1 MIFDND
7 IETFIAQRRNS
18 MVEAADLLMGPVRQ
32 ALADFDSENRFSG
45 TLEAAV
51 EVWNQ
56 TVESLGSDIPA
67 TPNFLESLGESL
79 AQTTP
84 PTDPPSDVQVDRI
97 ARWVATYAINAAT
110 SAVAAVSDGFVLLEW
125 VTMSDPDV
133 RDLHVP
139 LQGVQRPVGDTF
151 PVGQW
156 ELNFPG
162 QPIGPP
168 EVWINCRCVVRPV
181 QGDEMSAQTF
191 AMAGIVAD
199 APVVDDDPP
208 MIESENEFEFGALPV
223 GGVLVPLSERAGDGR
238 QITEATWDEP
248 PLALRWVKAD
258 AGQHDGAVRVGT
270 ITDIWQDGDMVR
282 WSGNLL
288 NTAEADEVT
297 GLLAEGRMGIS
308 VDLDSTTM
316 ELLDDPEEAMAAGEM
331 FRMDVTGRIRA
342 ATLVDIPAFT
352 GAYAIL
358 GGDPI
363 PEVEDDDLLASGCAP
378 CVAKELD
385 GYYAAMV
392 EFAISDAEWDGSAA
406 RFSDEEWIRSTVVD
420 RGETFETP
428 KERYAVPIL
437 EPNGDLNRAAVHNA
451 AARINQVDA
460 SPEAITAGK
469 RKLVAAY
476 RRLDEEPPEVLTA
489 SAFQV
494 DTRDGPGWIT
504 SPVPT
509 QRLRNY
515 WTRGPGAA
523 RIRWG
528 APGDFNRCRRQLREY
543 IANPEWLAGT
553 CANLHYVALGFWPG
567 SHGARIVAGAVMAS
581 AFTIVTEETTT
592 LPAAWFADP
601 ELTAPTPVTVTEE
614 GRVFGH
620 IAQWGTCHTGLGL
633 SINRGDDCT
642 AAPPSATN
650 YAYFRTGVIDTD
662 QGEIPV
668 GNLTM
673 GIGHAGDK
681 ASAMGAIAHYDNTN
695 AVVADVVTGEDEF
708 GIWFSGAMRPNLTPE
723 QIRAFK
729 ASNLS
734 GDWRRIGGDL
744 ELVAALAVNVPGFPV
759 PRLSLAAAAG
769 VQTSLV
775 AAGMIERT
783 ATEKAMEELATP
795 VSAKEFAKAVEKE
808 LAFRQ
813 ETRKSKARYRSQER
827 KRLSDQVR

>member
-1 MIFDND
+1 MIFDD
-7 IETFIAQRRNS
+7 GIETFIAQRS
-18 MVEAADLLMGPVRQ
+18 EQMVSAADLLMGPVRQ
-32 ALADFDSENRFSG
+32 ALADFGSENMFSG
-45 TLEAAV
+45 TIEAAIR
-51 EVWNQ
+51 VWDD
-56 TVESLGSDIPA
+56 TVEALGSDIPPSGA
-67 TPNFLESLGESL
+67 FLADLAASL
-79 AQTTP
+79 ALTTP

-110 SAVAAVSDGFVLLEW
+110 TAVAAQSDGSVLLEW
-125 VTMSDPDV
+125 VTMRDEDV
-133 RDLHVP
+133 RTLHRP

-151 PVGQW
+151 SVGQW

-181 QGDEMSAQTF
+181 QGEEMSAQTF
-191 AMAGIVAD
+191 AIDMD
-199 APVVDDDPP
+199 APVMETEHEFAFDP
-208 MIESENEFEFGALPV
+208 LPV
-223 GGVLVPLSERAGDGR
+223 GGVLVPLGERAGDGR
-238 QITEATWDEP
+238 QITEATWDDP

-270 ITDIWQDGDMVR
+270 ITDIWQDGDLIR
-282 WSGNLL
+282 WSGNLM

-316 ELLDDPEEAMAAGEM
+316 ELLDDPEQAMELGQQ

-352 GAYAIL
+352 GAYALL
-358 GGDPI
+358 GGDPM
-363 PEVEDDDLLASGCAP
+363 PEDDDWDVLLSSGCEP

-385 GYYAAMV
+385 GYYATMV
-392 EFAISDAEWDGSAA
+392 EFAISDAAWDGSAS
-406 RFSDEEWIRSTVVD
+406 RFTDEEWVRSTVVD
-420 RGETFETP
+420 RGESFGTA

-460 SPEAITAGK
+460 PDAAVATGK
-469 RKLVAAY
+469 RRLVAAY
-476 RRLDEEPPEVLTA
+476 RRLDEEPPESLTA
-489 SAFQV
+489 SAFAPG
-494 DTRDGPGWIT
+494 TKDGPGWIT
-504 SPVPT
+504 HPVPT

-523 RIRWG
+523 KIRWG
-528 APGDFNRCRRQLREY
+528 VPGDFNRCRRQLREY
-543 IANPEWLAGT
+543 IANPQWLAGT
-553 CANLHYVALGFWPG
+553 CANLHHVALGTWPG
-567 SHGARIVAGAVMAS
+567 RHGTRSVEGSVMAS
-581 AFTIVTEETTT
+581 AFTIVDEEITT

-633 SINRGDDCT
+633 SINRGDECT

-673 GIGHAGDK
+673 GIGHANDK
-681 ASAMGAIAHYDNTN
+681 ASAMGAIAHYDNTD

-723 QIRAFK
+723 QIRSFK

-769 VQTSLV
+769 VQTALV
-775 AAGMIERT
+775 AAGMVERT
-783 ATEKAMEELATP
+783 ATEKAVEQTDP
-795 VSAKEFAKAVEKE
+795 ISAKEFAKAVEKE

-813 ETRKSKARYRSQER
+813 KTRKSKSRFRSQER
-827 KRLSDQVR
+827 KRLSERVD